1 VGQVTIKLRKKQVHV
16 IKIQGQ
22 RILICNQFN
31 QKITFY
37 CGKQECAVTVIN
49 NLTEQRD
56 IDWAKYA
63 KVLDMF
69 PASTGKDIV
78 SGKTVTKE
86 QVFSVGGQSA

>member
-1 VGQVTIKLRKKQVHV
+1 M
-16 IKIQGQ
+16 
-22 RILICNQFN
+22 
-31 QKITFY
+31 
-37 CGKQECAVTVIN
+37 TVIN